1 MNIRILSFLC
11 VTLYV
16 SVERKKWKKIVIDVV
31 QWKMVEGC
39 GESSAL
45 CLLICIQK
53 VLGVLHFLINDD

>member
-11 VTLYV
+11 VTLCAN
-16 SVERKKWKKIVIDVV
+16 VEKIKWKKIVLDVV

-45 CLLICIQK
+45 FLLICIGGFSLLDK
-53 VLGVLHFLINDD
+53 

>member
-11 VTLYV
+11 VTL
-16 SVERKKWKKIVIDVV
+16 SVNVGKKKWKKIVLDVV

-45 CLLICIQK
+45 FLLIYIQK
-53 VLGVLHFLINDD
+53 VLGVLHYLINDH